1 MVDKRGRYDWPGRVH
16 RGHLGVLVSSS
27 LSPWRNEVQLIQRM
41 WRLCVWRLEADVRQ
55 EAASL
60 ALWV

>member
-1 MVDKRGRYDWPGRVH
+1 MGQ
-16 RGHLGVLVSSS
+16 GVFTVGNLMSWF
-27 LSPWRNEVQLIQRM
+27 LQLIQRM

-55 EAASL
+55 AAASL

>member
-1 MVDKRGRYDWPGRVH
+1 VRMASLGRREAG
-16 RGHLGVLVSSS
+16 GGESG
-27 LSPWRNEVQLIQRM
+27 
-41 WRLCVWRLEADVRQ
+41 LEGLRAVVRQ

>member
-1 MVDKRGRYDWPGRVH
+1 MKRVKASH
-16 RGHLGVLVSSS
+16 VLI
-27 LSPWRNEVQLIQRM
+27 RH
-41 WRLCVWRLEADVRQ
+41 LEAEVRQ